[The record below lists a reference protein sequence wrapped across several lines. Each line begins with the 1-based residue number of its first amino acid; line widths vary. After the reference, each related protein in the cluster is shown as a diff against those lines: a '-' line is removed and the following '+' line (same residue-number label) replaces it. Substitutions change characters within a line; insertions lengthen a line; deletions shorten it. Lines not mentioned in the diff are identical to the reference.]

1 MTLHSFLESAQWRE
15 VAPDP
20 AKISGRLDVDRI
32 AAELY
37 DLGHTDLAGSLSSDD
52 HPIDAAIWAWRHLR
66 ARA

>member
-1 MTLHSFLESAQWRE
+1 MTLHSFLESAAWRE

-37 DLGHTDLAGSLSSDD
+37 DLGHADLARSLSSDE
-52 HPIDAAIWAWRHLR
+52 HPIDAARWAWAQLHTRT
-66 ARA
+66 